1 MTNFEK
7 CRNEN
12 RTYIVAELSA
22 NHGHSLDTALKTV
35 KAAADSGAD
44 AIKIQ
49 TYTADTIT
57 LNCDNEY
64 FQIKQGTIWDGTT
77 LYKLYQ
83 EAYTPWEWHIPI
95 QQEAE
100 KYGLDFFS
108 TPFDSSAVDFLESI
122 NVPVYKIASFE
133 INDIPLLKKVAAT
146 KKPLIISTGI
156 ATMADIEEALIT
168 CRKEGCTDITL
179 LKCTSSY
186 PALPEK
192 ANLATIP
199 NMKETF
205 GVDVGLSDHTMGI
218 AVALAATALGARI
231 IEKHFIIDKSIGG
244 PDASF
249 SMEPEE
255 FRVMVRDIRTVEKSI
270 GTVSYELDE
279 SALKNKEF
287 SRSLFVSSGIAKG
300 EIFTESNIKS
310 VRPFYGLHT
319 RYFESVLGRRARE
332 DITAGT
338 PLSWNLVE

>member
-1 MTNFEK
+1 
-7 CRNEN
+7 
-12 RTYIVAELSA
+12 
-22 NHGHSLDTALKTV
+22 
-35 KAAADSGAD
+35 
-44 AIKIQ
+44 
-49 TYTADTIT
+49 
-57 LNCDNEY
+57 
-64 FQIKQGTIWDGTT
+64 
-77 LYKLYQ
+77 
-83 EAYTPWEWHIPI
+83 
-95 QQEAE
+95 
-100 KYGLDFFS
+100 
-108 TPFDSSAVDFLESI
+108 
-122 NVPVYKIASFE
+122 
-133 INDIPLLKKVAAT
+133 
-146 KKPLIISTGI
+146 
-156 ATMADIEEALIT
+156 
-168 CRKEGCTDITL
+168 
-179 LKCTSSY
+179 
-186 PALPEK
+186 LPEK

>member
-12 RTYIVAELSA
+12 KTYIVAELSA

-35 KAAADSGAD
+35 KAAADCGAD

-83 EAYTPWEWHIPI
+83 EAYTPWEWHVPI
-95 QQEAE
+95 QQEAA

-168 CRKEGCTDITL
+168 CRKEGCSDITL

-255 FRVMVRDIRTVEKSI
+255 FRVMARDIRTVEKSI

-279 SALKNKEF
+279 TALKNKEF

-300 EIFTESNIKS
+300 EIFTEHNIKS

-319 RYFESVLGRRARE
+319 RYFESVLGKRARE
-332 DITAGT
+332 DIAAGT